1 MKGELKVILLE
12 KGKAKLSGDRSEIV
26 ADLTVL
32 FKVID
37 EKFKEETFNVIST
50 ALLMA
55 QKTSDRNTD
64 IN

>member
-12 KGKAKLSGDRSEIV
+12 KGKAKLSGDRAEIV

-37 EKFKEETFNVIST
+37 EEFKEETFNVISA

>member
-12 KGKAKLSGDRSEIV
+12 KGKAKLSGDRAEIV

-37 EKFKEETFNVIST
+37 EKFKEETFNVISA